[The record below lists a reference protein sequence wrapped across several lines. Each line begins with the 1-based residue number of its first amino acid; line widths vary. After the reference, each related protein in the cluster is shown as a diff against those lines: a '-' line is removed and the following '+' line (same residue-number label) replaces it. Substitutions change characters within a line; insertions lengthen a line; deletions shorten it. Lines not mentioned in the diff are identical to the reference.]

1 MCPTLC
7 NPMDCGP
14 PGSSVHGMLQARI
27 LDLGSHSLLQGIFWT
42 QGLNWVHWRQ
52 ILYYLS
58 YQGIPWCFK
67 IPPNFAL
74 DLGYWDP
81 LIWPKETSP
90 WLPTCLCVQSGC
102 DRLMYMPQHQLGVI
116 LSWAVRRDPPC
127 TPLAS
132 MFYSSFFLHIYFYL
146 AALGLSCSMQDLV
159 PWPGIEP
166 GLSALR
172 AQNPSHC
179 ITRQVPNL
187 LLF

>member
-1 MCPTLC
+1 MLVTQLRPTLC
-7 NPMDCGP
+7 NPVDCGP

-42 QGLNWVHWRQ
+42 QGLNRVHCRQ

-74 DLGYWDP
+74 VLGYWDP

-90 WLPTCLCVQSGC
+90 WLPTCLCIQSGY
-102 DRLMYMPQHQLGVI
+102 DRSEMVHMPQHQLGVI

-132 MFYSSFFLHIYFYL
+132 MFYSSFFLYIYFYL
-146 AALGLSCSMQDLV
+146 AALGLSCSM
-159 PWPGIEP
+159 
-166 GLSALR
+166 
-172 AQNPSHC
+172 
-179 ITRQVPNL
+179 
-187 LLF
+187 